1 MKKALIVLAVFILAV
16 CSFNRRLDRIA
27 GIMNEYP
34 AEALASLDSIGS
46 GALKTPRLR
55 ARYALL
61 RSIALDKNYID
72 LKSDSIIAPAVSW
85 FQRHGKPLEKA
96 QTYYY
101 SGRIAYNAEDYP
113 TASVL
118 YKKAEALFPQFED
131 DYLKRLILIA
141 LAQTNN
147 ASFFFEENL
156 DFLQCAKQLL
166 PTGAPSDH
174 EYIID
179 LAIGNYYNNTL
190 QWKKADSVYT
200 AIERS
205 IDHDNPLYLTCL
217 KNHGRLL
224 INMEPEDP
232 AGSYTYFE
240 EASSKGAKFY
250 PEDALA
256 YAVSLYYAGNKETA
270 LALINQV
277 EGIGRYDAQVL
288 NTRYRIDMIE
298 GNYPEAVA
306 HQQKAYVIQDSVIF
320 ASFRQSVVKAQRDF
334 YEESSARIAEKARSQ
349 SIIIWFL
356 IIIFGLLVLVGIA
369 LYSRKM
375 AFHAAEM
382 EKLGSIV
389 TQSESLLKQA
399 VEEKES
405 YKAKYIE
412 KFKAQFVTIREMTE
426 NYLQTKGRSDQKE
439 YIFAKVAELS
449 EEVCDDKEGI
459 LQLEKQLNQ
468 ELDNIIHNFRKDFP
482 NKDESTY
489 RFVCY
494 LIAGFDPPSIS
505 LLMNYTIG
513 FIYKK
518 KYRLRQE
525 IMQTPSPHQQEY
537 LDFISY

>member
-1 MKKALIVLAVFILAV
+1 MKKVLIILAV
-16 CSFNRRLDRIA
+16 LLLAGCSMDRRLDKID
-27 GIMNEYP
+27 GIMSEHP
-34 AEALASLDSIGS
+34 AEALASLGSIGS
-46 GALKTPRLR
+46 NSLKTPHHR

-61 RSIALDKNYID
+61 RSIALDKNVID

-96 QTYYY
+96 QMYYY
-101 SGRIAYNAEDYP
+101 SGRIAFNAEDYP
-113 TASVL
+113 TASVF

-147 ASFFFEENL
+147 ASFFFEENM
-156 DFLQCAKQLL
+156 DYLQRAKQLL
-166 PTGAPSDH
+166 PTDAPSDH

-190 QWKKADSVYT
+190 QWEKADSVYT
-200 AIERS
+200 AIEQY
-205 IDHDNPLYLTCL
+205 IDHNHSLYLTCL

-224 INMEPEDP
+224 INMDPEDP
-232 AGSYTYFE
+232 AGSYKYFE
-240 EASSKGAKFY
+240 EASIKGAKFY

-256 YAVSLYYAGNKETA
+256 YAVSLYHAGNKETA
-270 LALINQV
+270 IALLNQV
-277 EGIGRYDAQVL
+277 ERIGGYDAQVL

-298 GNYPEAVA
+298 GDYPEAVA

-334 YEESSARIAEKARSQ
+334 WEESSARIADKARSQ

-356 IIIFGLLVLVGIA
+356 FFIFGLLVLVGIA
-369 LYSRKM
+369 LYSRRM
-375 AFHAAEM
+375 AFHAAEV
-382 EKLGSIV
+382 ERLGSIV

-412 KFKAQFVTIREMTE
+412 KFKAQFVTIRGMTE

-439 YIFAKVAELS
+439 YIFAKVTELS
-449 EEVCDDKEGI
+449 DLISGDKEGI
-459 LQLEKQLNQ
+459 LQLEKQLNR
-468 ELDNIIHNFRKDFP
+468 ELGNIMLYFRKDFP
-482 NKDESTY
+482 NKEESTY

-518 KYRLRQE
+518 KYKLLLE
-525 IMQTPSPHQQEY
+525 IKQTTSPHQQEY
-537 LDFISY
+537 LDFIQ